1 MLCNFRRT
9 HASASGVSEFWVS
22 SDSCH
27 QRNGDDNGK
36 NSIVAIT
43 VSFIRLWEFYTKP
56 SFSGVLP
63 SSDSHLFV
71 FFSFFMVSRFCF
83 PRLLFAKNPC
93 SFKGFYF

>member
-1 MLCNFRRT
+1 M
-9 HASASGVSEFWVS
+9 FWVS
-22 SDSCH
+22 SDSRH

-43 VSFIRLWEFYTKP
+43 VSFIRLWEFYTKL

-71 FFSFFMVSRFCF
+71 FFSFLWFLGFVSLGYCLQKILVVLRVFIF
-83 PRLLFAKNPC
+83 N
-93 SFKGFYF
+93 